1 MLRKL
6 LLLMVIGAVL
16 WTGICSA
23 AVMSPRLEFTPT
35 NVYFA
40 DNMTLA
46 VEGKLW
52 NSGNAW
58 NSADYVSSAG
68 HLDLKIK
75 LKTEQGERTVK
86 QTFAKVDVG
95 LAGGSYCSRVFY
107 ISNID
112 KTAITSWEVNSRF
125 Y

>member
-1 MLRKL
+1 MYRKI

-23 AVMSPRLEFTPT
+23 AAMSPRLEFTPT

-40 DNMTLA
+40 DNTTLA
-46 VEGKLW
+46 IEGKLW

-58 NSADYVSSAG
+58 NSADYISSAG
-68 HLDLKIK
+68 HLDLKIQ
-75 LKTEQGERTVK
+75 LKTEQSERTVK
-86 QTFAKVDVG
+86 QTFAKVDIG